1 MEQWSYLQPMN
12 YPRQPENTK
21 ICPGCSTCLSNTAKR
36 CAVCGY
42 RFTAA
47 EPETG
52 KNETGLGKVQRRMR
66 ITLSLPA
73 LLGLILLLLAINTLL
88 ILGFQKRERTKV
100 LVDAAQATSTYIA
113 TSFVTLTPSPTM
125 SFTPAPPSETPL
137 VDIEYT
143 VVSGDSCLSIAK
155 RFDIY
160 LDSLVRKNDIDCALL
175 NIGTVLKIPRPT
187 AEPESTSTAVETV
200 AP

>member
-1 MEQWSYLQPMN
+1 MN

-21 ICPGCSTCLSNTAKR
+21 ICPGCSTCLSITAKR
-36 CAVCGY
+36 CAVCGH

-52 KNETGLGKVQRRMR
+52 KNEPGLGKPQRRML
-66 ITLSLPA
+66 ITLSLPV
-73 LLGLILLLLAINTLL
+73 LLGLILLLLAINTLV
-88 ILGFQKRERTKV
+88 ILGLQKRERTKV

-113 TSFVTLTPSPTM
+113 TSFVTLTPSPTV
-125 SFTPAPPSETPL
+125 SLTPAPPSETPL

-187 AEPESTSTAVETV
+187 AMPEATSTAVETV